1 MKKWLK
7 SDAALLVWRLVLV
20 YLALALC
27 RVVFLVY
34 NAEAIGR
41 ITSVEVWNLI
51 RGSLVFDTATVV
63 YTNALF
69 IVLSLLPFR
78 FRRNRWYRGAMF
90 GYWIVVNSVS
100 AAANLADAVYFR
112 YTAKRLTADEVFFAG
127 NDNTLRLLFKFMG
140 ENWYLV
146 PVFAAVTAMLVL
158 LYGRKIVPDTP
169 IRNPW
174 AYYGANLAL
183 LAAACVLCIGGV
195 RGGFS
200 RMTRPIT
207 LSNATQYASSPA
219 KANLV
224 LSNPFCII
232 RTAGQAG
239 KISYVK
245 YYSPEELAE
254 IYTPYHYPE
263 QKRLD
268 YTPNIVVF
276 ILESFSAEHSAYL
289 NPRLYGDEPGYT
301 PFLDSLMRS
310 GYTFTNAFASGYKSI
325 EALPSV
331 LGSIPSFK
339 TPFVLMPQSLG
350 RSRQL
355 PQILA
360 DRGYPTLFFNGSER
374 GSMGFEA
381 YVRNAGV
388 RQVYSREDY
397 ESARGGGDFDGY
409 WGIWDMPLLDWMGE
423 MLGEVPQPF
432 FSSVFTLSSHHPFVV
447 PAEYASLPEGRTKV
461 HRGVQYTDLSIRRFF
476 EKYGSEDWF
485 RNSVFVFVA
494 DHVSSEIWAPETNTV
509 RGRSRIIQF
518 IYKGDGSLRGID
530 RRVSQQTDLVPT
542 LMNFVPMA
550 EPYFAFGRDALGE
563 PERKPM
569 VVKYAGGE
577 YIALTDSLTLMFDE
591 RQVTAAYGASDI
603 FHMRDINSP
612 SNDEVRETERLLK
625 AVIQQYYSHVEKM
638 DYTVPASGE

>member
-1 MKKWLK
+1 MKSWLK
-7 SDAALLVWRLVLV
+7 SDVALLVWRLVLV

-27 RVVFLVY
+27 RVAFLAY
-34 NAEAIGR
+34 NAEAIGQ
-41 ITSVEVWNLI
+41 IAPDEVWSLV

-63 YTNALF
+63 YTNAIF

-78 FRRNRWYRGAMF
+78 FRRNRRYRGVMF
-90 GYWIVVNSVS
+90 WYWIVVNSVS
-100 AAANLADAVYFR
+100 AAVNLSDAVYFR
-112 YTAKRLTADEVFFAG
+112 YTAKRFTADEIFFSG
-127 NDNTLRLLFKFMG
+127 NENTAQLIFKFMG
-140 ENWYLV
+140 ENWYMVLV
-146 PVFAAVTAMLVL
+146 LAAIVAMLAL
-158 LYGRKIVPDTP
+158 LYGRKIVPDTL

-174 AYYGANLAL
+174 AYFGVNLAM
-183 LAAACVLCIGGV
+183 LAAACALCIGGV

-219 KANLV
+219 KANLI
-224 LSNPFCII
+224 LSNPFCIL
-232 RTAGQAG
+232 RTAGTAG
-239 KISYVK
+239 KVSYIK
-245 YYSPEELAE
+245 YYTPQELAE

-263 QKRLD
+263 AKHLD
-268 YTPNIVVF
+268 RAPNIVIF
-276 ILESFSAEHSAYL
+276 ILESFSAEHSAFL
-289 NPRLYGDEPGYT
+289 NPQLYGGEPGYT
-301 PFLDSLMRS
+301 PFLDSLMRG
-310 GYTFTNAFASGYKSI
+310 GYTFTNAFSSGYKSI

-339 TPFVLMPQSLG
+339 TPFVLMPQALG

-360 DRGYPTLFFNGSER
+360 DRDYPTLFFNGSER

-397 ESARGGGDFDGY
+397 ESARGKKDFDGY
-409 WGIWDMPLLDWMGE
+409 WGIWDLPFLDWMGE
-423 MLGEVPQPF
+423 KLGTVQQPF
-432 FSSVFTLSSHHPFVV
+432 FSAVFTLSSHHPFVV

-476 EKYGSEDWF
+476 EKYGAEDWF

-494 DHVSSEIWAPETNTV
+494 DHVSSEIWAPETNTI

-518 IYKGDGSLRGID
+518 LYKPDGSLRHLDG
-530 RRVSQQTDLVPT
+530 RVAQQTDLMPT
-542 LMNFVPMA
+542 LMNFVPA
-550 EPYFAFGRDALGE
+550 AKPYFAFGRDALCE
-563 PERKPM
+563 PQRKPIA
-569 VVKYAGGE
+569 VKYAGGE
-577 YIALTDSLTLMFDE
+577 YVAITDSLTLFFDE

-603 FHMRDINSP
+603 FHTRDINSP

-625 AVIQQYYSHVEKM
+625 AIIQQYYSHVERM
-638 DYTVPASGE
+638 DYAMPE